1 MVLQKAV
8 PELKHQEVLKRKIS
22 HFINSFSHNKIL
34 QHIFQKGMSLEK
46 VLFTG
51 SVDEWPIQKL
61 DKQLLPDYSFPY
73 VDMASAVQKIITTAK
88 ASLLTSHG

>member
-34 QHIFQKGMSLEK
+34 QLIMIMILQLIM
-46 VLFTG
+46 LFH
-51 SVDEWPIQKL
+51 
-61 DKQLLPDYSFPY
+61 
-73 VDMASAVQKIITTAK
+73 M
-88 ASLLTSHG
+88 